1 VRRQTDIAIAPRRF
15 RREPRAEVRGRRVPV
30 ALSRR
35 ARLLGLDLVFLDL
48 ELHQI
53 AVRRGVPSGRIAFE
67 RRAKAVLELPA
78 GEPRPPE
85 GA

>member
-1 VRRQTDIAIAPRRF
+1 
-15 RREPRAEVRGRRVPV
+15 
-30 ALSRR
+30 
-35 ARLLGLDLVFLDL
+35 LVFLDL

-53 AVRRGVPSGRIAFE
+53 SVRRGVPSGRIAFE